1 MPMVRVR
8 FRKKASLHR
17 VHLPHVHGHGPQGL
31 RHLEPIGHTVHG
43 EDAGRPEEPR
53 RLHRQKPHGTAS
65 DHGHHVSRADPSH
78 LGAMIAGGQD
88 VPQEDR
94 LVVGQVV
101 GDRLEHDVGERD
113 ADSLGLRPGVCL
125 PEPAAEHG
133 APGGGA
139 LRREPIAADLA
150 APATDGERRHHAV
163 PHPEP
168 CYLATHGLHRA
179 DELVTQHDA
188 LLDVREP
195 AVVEVQVRPADGAGG
210 DANHRVRGLA
220 DRRIRHRLAPH
231 VPRPVKR
238 DAIHARLPCTASRPS
253 ARGVRSF
260 ESSNVRAFKSGNP
273 AGERPTAFGVQA
285 PR

>member
-133 APGGGA
+133 PPVVAHCAGSRSRQTSQRPQLMENGA
-139 LRREPIAADLA
+139 ITRSPTRN
-150 APATDGERRHHAV
+150 R
-163 PHPEP
+163 
-168 CYLATHGLHRA
+168 
-179 DELVTQHDA
+179 VTS
-188 LLDVREP
+188 P
-195 AVVEVQVRPADGAGG
+195 P
-210 DANHRVRGLA
+210 
-220 DRRIRHRLAPH
+220 
-231 VPRPVKR
+231 
-238 DAIHARLPCTASRPS
+238 TAST
-253 ARGVRSF
+253 V
-260 ESSNVRAFKSGNP
+260 
-273 AGERPTAFGVQA
+273 PTNS
-285 PR
+285 